1 MPSNQQSFSM
11 AIKDEL
17 IQNIPSARHCKIAEI
32 AVIVACFGVI
42 SPQALTIRTENERI
56 AQKYFTLLKKT
67 FNINADAFEKKG
79 FFEVIVSK
87 EEDVLVILQAVRI
100 LNSMGLPQTS
110 EGLVSEVL
118 LKSGCCKRSFI
129 KTAFLCLGSMSDPNK
144 GNHLEFVCDK
154 EGFANQIISNL
165 AYFEIEARISIRKNK
180 YFVVYLKDGDKLG
193 DLLRVMETPVA
204 IMEFENSV
212 ILREITNKTNRQ
224 RNCDY
229 ANTTK
234 SVNTALKQIED
245 INYLNE
251 CIGISNLPAT
261 LAEVAVARLENP
273 DVGLKELGEL
283 MTPPLGKSGVNHRLR
298 KICEMAQK
306 HRESNTK

>member
-1 MPSNQQSFSM
+1 M
-11 AIKDEL
+11 AVKDEI
-17 IQNIPSARHCKIAEI
+17 IQSIPSARHCKIAET

-42 SPQALTIRTENERI
+42 SPQSLIIRTENERI

-67 FNINADAFEKKG
+67 FNINADAFEKNG
-79 FFEVIVSK
+79 FFEVILSK
-87 EEDVLVILQAVRI
+87 EEDVLMILQAVRI
-100 LNSMGLPQTS
+100 LNSMGLPQRN
-110 EGLVSEVL
+110 EGLVSEML

-154 EGFANQIISNL
+154 ESYANQIISNL
-165 AYFEIEARISIRKNK
+165 AYFDIEARISIRKNK
-180 YFVVYLKDGDKLG
+180 HFVVYLKDGDKLG
-193 DLLRVMETPVA
+193 DLLRVMEAPVA

-212 ILREITNKTNRQ
+212 ILREITNRTNRQ

-251 CIGISNLPAT
+251 CIGISNLPAN

-306 HRESNTK
+306 HRESNAK

>member
-87 EEDVLVILQAVRI
+87 EEDVLMILQAVRI
-100 LNSMGLPQTS
+100 LNSVGLPQTS

>member
-1 MPSNQQSFSM
+1 M

-87 EEDVLVILQAVRI
+87 EEDVLMILQAVRI
-100 LNSMGLPQTS
+100 LNSVGLPQTS

-261 LAEVAVARLENP
+261 LAEVAAARLENP